1 MKASDL
7 NLLLHDLS
15 TTDTFKQLTQEEVSS
30 YSKLME
36 KKGSNIPLIFDEDEE
51 IILDRSSIRKLL
63 VKTSLGKL
71 TNVDLAYICDCLTL
85 SEKVDF
91 KDEKTRNI
99 VFGIAD
105 PEINGGYK
113 SNIELRRLIESCDG
127 D

>member
-15 TTDTFKQLTQEEVSS
+15 TTDTFKQLIQEEVSS

-51 IILDRSSIRKLL
+51 IILDRSAIRKLL

-91 KDEKTRNI
+91 KDEKTQNI
-99 VFGIAD
+99 VFEIAD

>member
-15 TTDTFKQLTQEEVSS
+15 TTDTFKQLIQEEVSS
-30 YSKLME
+30 YSKLLE

-51 IILDRSSIRKLL
+51 IILDCFAIRKLL
-63 VKTSLGKL
+63 VKTSIGKL

-113 SNIELRRLIESCDG
+113 SNIELRRLIEICDG